1 MTGRF
6 PAALALPRT
15 VGVRRPAWTTL
26 GSFALVAA
34 TGFAGGGYFPGSWGW
49 ATLGAAWT
57 AAAILLGRDQTE
69 LARPA
74 AAAAALLGALT
85 AWTALSFLWS
95 TDVTQT
101 ALEAERTAVYAAALL
116 AAVLCARHRPERIVH
131 GTWLAITALCGWGLA
146 TRLVPDR
153 WGVVDAISGYRL
165 SEPIGYWNS
174 LGLMAGMGTLLGL
187 GIAARGGSRA
197 GRAVAAATLPV
208 LVTTLYFTYS
218 RGGWLALGLGA
229 VAALALCR
237 RRLQLV
243 GTLAAVVPWIALA
256 VWRASVSPALT
267 TVQEPMAEMAHQ
279 GHRLVLVLVL
289 AAAAAAAS
297 TLVAV
302 SLERR
307 IRLPQRGRRAAQ
319 VALGCAV
326 AAGVLAVFVELGSPV
341 SIVRHGWN
349 SFASA
354 PPAAGSNLNSR
365 LFQLS
370 GTGRVTQWR
379 IAWDEAKA
387 YPWLGSG
394 AGTYELYWN
403 RNRPVASRIRNV
415 HNLYL
420 ETLAELGPIGL
431 ALLLGVLALPLY
443 AVFRRRGQPLAFAA
457 FGAYVAY
464 VLHAIVD
471 WDWEIA
477 SVTLVAILCAGVL
490 LAGPAAG
497 RPRRWGRRAA
507 VAAALLLAAT
517 GVYTIATRIP
527 MNRLDAAVAHGHW
540 AAATRDA
547 KRAAAL
553 APWSSEPW
561 LHLGE
566 AELNAGLPAAAR
578 TAFEKAVGK
587 DAGNW
592 TVWYDL
598 ARVTSG
604 RQHRIALARA
614 TALNPLSPELAALRK

>member
-1 MTGRF
+1 MRH
-6 PAALALPRT
+6 PPW
-15 VGVRRPAWTTL
+15 VTL

-34 TGFAGGGYFPGSWGW
+34 TGFSGGGYFPGSWGW

-57 AAAILLGRDQTE
+57 AAAVLLGREQTR

-95 TDVTQT
+95 ADVTQT

-116 AAVLCARHRPERIVH
+116 AVVLCARHRPERVVH
-131 GTWLAITALCGWGLA
+131 GVWLAITALCVWGLA

-153 WGVVDAISGYRL
+153 WGVIDTISGYRL

-187 GIAARGGSRA
+187 GIAARGGSRL

-229 VAALALCR
+229 VAALALAK

-243 GTLAAVVPWIALA
+243 GTLATVVPWIALA

-267 TVQEPMAEMAHQ
+267 TTQASLAEMAHQ
-279 GHRLVLVLVL
+279 GHRLVLVLIVAAVGAALFML
-289 AAAAAAAS
+289 A
-297 TLVAV
+297 VAMV
-302 SLERR
+302 EPRV
-307 IRLPQRGRRAAQ
+307 RLPRRARHA
-319 VALGCAV
+319 VRVGLAGAV
-326 AAGVLAVFVELGSPV
+326 AAGVLVVLVQLGSPV
-341 SIVRHGWN
+341 SIVRHGWH
-349 SFASA
+349 SFASDA
-354 PPAAGSNLNSR
+354 PATVNGSNLNSR
-365 LFQLS
+365 LFQFS
-370 GTGRVTQWR
+370 GTGRVAQWR
-379 IAWDEAKA
+379 VAWDEAKA
-387 YPWLGSG
+387 HPWLGSG
-394 AGTYELYWN
+394 AGTYELFWN
-403 RNRPVASRIRNV
+403 RNRPVASRVRDV

-420 ETLAELGPIGL
+420 ETLAELGPAGL
-431 ALLLGVLALPLY
+431 ALLLGALVLPLY
-443 AVFRRRGQPLAFAA
+443 AAFRRREQPLAFAA
-457 FGAYVAY
+457 FGAFVAY
-464 VLHAIVD
+464 LLHAIVD

-477 SVTLVAILCAGVL
+477 SVTLVAVLCGGAL
-490 LAGPAAG
+490 LATPA
-497 RPRRWGRRAA
+497 RPSRRSGRR
-507 VAAALLLAAT
+507 VAIATALLLAAGGT
-517 GVYTIATRIP
+517 YTIATRIP

-540 AAATRDA
+540 AGATRDA

-566 AELNAGLPAAAR
+566 GELNAGLPAAAR
-578 TAFEKAVGK
+578 AAFERAVAK
-587 DAGNW
+587 DAGDW

-604 RQHRIALARA
+604 KQRRAALARA
-614 TALNPLSPELAALRK
+614 SVLNPLSPEIAALRR